1 MIVPALVIAMA
12 LAPTLSVRVE
22 GARSARGLIR
32 VALFRAA
39 EGFPEDDTK
48 AVRTISVAA
57 ASAVE
62 VTLQDV
68 PEGTWALAVLH
79 DENVDG
85 RLDKNLVGIP
95 REGICVSG
103 LAGRMWRIPTFEDA
117 RFVLPPK
124 GLKLTL
130 ALQYWL

>member
-1 MIVPALVIAMA
+1 MIVPALVIAMT

-22 GARSARGLIR
+22 GARNARGLIR
-32 VALFRAA
+32 LALFHSA
-39 EGFPEDDTK
+39 EGFPEDHPK
-48 AVRTISVAA
+48 AVRTLSVAA
-57 ASAVE
+57 AGAVE

-79 DENVDG
+79 DENADG
-85 RLDKNLVGIP
+85 RLDKNLLGVP

-103 LAGRMWRIPTFEDA
+103 LSGRMWRIPTFEDA
-117 RFVLPPK
+117 RFVLPAK

-130 ALQYWL
+130 GLQYWL